1 MDEHQKAMRRIYEA
15 KDPEPGVRS
24 LDELIEAVQAVLDDP
39 GFDHIKDWKD
49 DLTEVLTLLRAG
61 NLTAACKSLRRT
73 TRSARGTLQVSDPKI
88 NRALQDVLADL
99 KAMIGYGNYES
110 REDENREGG
119 NREDWIKV
127 RVDEILRE
135 KLPGYRQRR
144 EAEEHQ
150 AAMRSIYGA

>member
-1 MDEHQKAMRRIYEA
+1 MDEHQKAMRRIYEG
-15 KDPEPGVRS
+15 KDPEPGARS
-24 LDELIEAVQAVLDDP
+24 LDELIEVVQGVLDDP

-49 DLTEVLTLLRAG
+49 DLTEVLTLLRGG
-61 NLTAACKSLRRT
+61 NLTAACKALRRT
-73 TRSARGTLQVSDPKI
+73 AGGSRGTLQVSDPKI

-99 KAMIGYGNYES
+99 KTKIGYGNYES

-127 RVDEILRE
+127 RVEEILRA
-135 KLPGYRQRR
+135 KDPDYRQRR